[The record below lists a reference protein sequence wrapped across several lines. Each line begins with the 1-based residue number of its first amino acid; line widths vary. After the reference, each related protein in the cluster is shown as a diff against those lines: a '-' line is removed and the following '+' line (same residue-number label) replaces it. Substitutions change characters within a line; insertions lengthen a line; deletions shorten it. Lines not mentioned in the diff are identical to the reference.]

1 MDEVYVLYVATD
13 LYFVVGTHKNI
24 KKVIRLMLIPCMV
37 IPHLQLPIKH
47 VSHNI
52 S

>member
-24 KKVIRLMLIPCMV
+24 KKSNKIDADTMYGNTSLAVTHKACVP
-37 IPHLQLPIKH
+37 
-47 VSHNI
+47 
-52 S
+52 